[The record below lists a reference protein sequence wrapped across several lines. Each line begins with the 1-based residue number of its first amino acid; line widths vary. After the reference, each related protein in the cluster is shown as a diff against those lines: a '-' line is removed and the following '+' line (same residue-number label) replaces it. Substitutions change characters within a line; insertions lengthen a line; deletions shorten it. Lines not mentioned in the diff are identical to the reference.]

1 MIKFQCEC
9 GRKIAAPDQWLGK
22 RVKCPQ
28 CGKPV
33 LVQQSVAVASALQPQ
48 PMAVPPQVMEP
59 EHSSESDASPDSGFG
74 RNEHTDQNERSE
86 HDEHVEHSEHS
97 EQNQDGEH
105 GEEREPQDAPPMISP
120 FSNARNGG
128 DYSGPATTPETHFF
142 VPPASSSSQGL
153 PKPNVV
159 PTLDPQHYYDD
170 EASWGRWPRNFGIM
184 SLLVGAVAA
193 GLYFIPATSSA
204 GTFVAGAGALL
215 AIIGIVLSLRQD
227 RAAFPWPAIALFVS
241 IVAGGLPWLMPLIIG
256 DQTPPAA
263 INSNRRPPKEDP
275 SEADKEARRRMFI
288 SVDSMLLVNDR
299 NGLATVLVW
308 YAAQFAVVTHWFG
321 AVVALAWLVVI
332 FLAARIDFLF
342 DDRLRRA
349 RQRARTY
356 LALRRDPSLQ
366 TRVRVEIDAV
376 LALALALEAALLD
389 GAGARRATHAPAT

>member
-299 NGLATVLVW
+299 NGLATDIEYRLTNKSGK
-308 YAAQFAVVTHWFG
+308 A
-321 AVVALAWLVVI
+321 I
-332 FLAARIDFLF
+332 ARFEGSVQVSTIVDHKPITGLGLGIDFGKTPFPIGSSLAGRKTWSLDPGVRELLAQKQAGF
-342 DDRLRRA
+342 D
-349 RQRARTY
+349 Y
-356 LALRRDPSLQ
+356 
-366 TRVRVEIDAV
+366 
-376 LALALALEAALLD
+376 
-389 GAGARRATHAPAT
+389 RATSITFVDGTQENFDH